1 MYRFNV
7 FSSENSE
14 RIREGPGLK
23 IKGHCL
29 PMFPDRKTLSLGA
42 RRAQRRKSPQ
52 AFRVSYLVALLF
64 LHQKFVPFAHLHPLC
79 PPAFS
84 TSGNRQSV
92 LYIYELFSWFVFF

>member
-1 MYRFNV
+1 
-7 FSSENSE
+7 
-14 RIREGPGLK
+14 
-23 IKGHCL
+23 
-29 PMFPDRKTLSLGA
+29 MFPDRKTLSLGA

-92 LYIYELFSWFVFF
+92 LYIYELFSWCFFLNPRIIEIICLSLCPTYFA